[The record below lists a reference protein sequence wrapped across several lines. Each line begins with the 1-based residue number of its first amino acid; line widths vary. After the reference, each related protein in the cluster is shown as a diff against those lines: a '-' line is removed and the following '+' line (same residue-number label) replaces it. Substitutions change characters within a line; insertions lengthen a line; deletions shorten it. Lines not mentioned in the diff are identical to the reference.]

1 MYEPI
6 DCECDCGD
14 GGAVEALFCSAVD
27 VIRIRLKTKSEKSGA
42 GKKGIWIC
50 CVRDNFN
57 WYWVI
62 YIYYGFSGNLFHF
75 LPPRLVQR
83 NFKKQRMKIH
93 KSKLNWIV

>member
-42 GKKGIWIC
+42 GKKGI
-50 CVRDNFN
+50 
-57 WYWVI
+57 
-62 YIYYGFSGNLFHF
+62 
-75 LPPRLVQR
+75 
-83 NFKKQRMKIH
+83 
-93 KSKLNWIV
+93 